1 MVAGT
6 IRPSPFAALGI
17 GSAKKLPCA
26 PRAASEVEKPAH
38 AHRRLHGLSTCN
50 HLGLAFVA
58 RSSTVKVSRTLGVF
72 RPLSFFLPGIGVALS
87 LSLSRGFTHRPRHV
101 NAQHASMLTINKTQ
115 AIAKGER
122 GSLEAT
128 LINRESLGG
137 AGLKRFADGA
147 GAVHAGNIHA
157 ESLPSDS
164 ATDNHLRF
172 R

>member
-1 MVAGT
+1 
-6 IRPSPFAALGI
+6 
-17 GSAKKLPCA
+17 
-26 PRAASEVEKPAH
+26 
-38 AHRRLHGLSTCN
+38 
-50 HLGLAFVA
+50 
-58 RSSTVKVSRTLGVF
+58 
-72 RPLSFFLPGIGVALS
+72 
-87 LSLSRGFTHRPRHV
+87 
-101 NAQHASMLTINKTQ
+101 MLTINKTQ

-157 ESLPSDS
+157 ESLPSDT